1 MAALPL
7 PMITWAMSADGWPI
21 YRAPDAAGNQER
33 LQIVGVQT
41 VDSAGQVYAVNA
53 QGISTDGATPPAPIP
68 QPGIA
73 TRQRDLVMHY

>member
-7 PMITWAMSADGWPI
+7 PMVTWAMSADGWPI
-21 YRAPDAAGNQER
+21 YGEPDAAGHQER
-33 LQIVGVQT
+33 LRIDGVRI
-41 VDSAGQVYAVNA
+41 VDSAGRVYPVNA
-53 QGISTDGATPPAPIP
+53 QGIPMDGATTPAPIP